1 MDGKSKKEVM
11 SRKNIT
17 LEPPFRFINS
27 SDSEKTFANE
37 LTPINS
43 INLSN
48 IVSENSGSRYVIV
61 YESNE
66 GILAFII
73 LWDHGTHFE
82 VELVEANRACRTNIK
97 AGAALL
103 SLVEKLSKKLNY
115 GKIVLYSVQNRIS
128 YYRTYHQYELTDE
141 TVTDPTYGVLTKMI
155 KNL

>member
-1 MDGKSKKEVM
+1 MDGKSKKEIM

-17 LEPPFRFINS
+17 LELPFRYINH

-37 LTPINS
+37 LTPVNS

-48 IVSENSGSRYVIV
+48 ILSENSGCRHVIV
-61 YESNE
+61 YESNDD
-66 GILAFII
+66 ILAFII

-82 VELVEANRACRTNIK
+82 VELVEANRACQTKIK

-103 SLVEKLSKKLNY
+103 LLTERLSKKLNY
-115 GKIVLYSVQNRIS
+115 DKIVLYSVQNLIP
-128 YYRTYHQYELTDE
+128 YYRNHHQYELTDE
-141 TVTDPTYGVLTKMI
+141 IIMDPTYGPLTKMI